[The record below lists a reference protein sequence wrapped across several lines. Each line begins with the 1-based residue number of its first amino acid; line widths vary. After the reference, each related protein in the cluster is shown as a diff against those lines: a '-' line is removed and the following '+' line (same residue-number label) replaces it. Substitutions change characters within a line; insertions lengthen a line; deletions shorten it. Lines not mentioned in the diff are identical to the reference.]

1 MFLLQKPNAIIF
13 LLALGLGGCA
23 QIQSVQPGTPAAEVA
38 LKFGDPIVVCRK
50 SGGTERLIWTTQP
63 MGQYAF
69 GTDTNKDRSV
79 GEIKQLLTDAHFEVL
94 ATGQWSSQQVLC
106 EFGPPASGQG
116 IAKGDERVWAY
127 RYKQDSTWN
136 SLMYVYMGADGKEV
150 THFHPGPDP
159 WSLGGGDNRR

>member
-1 MFLLQKPNAIIF
+1 MFSLQKPNVIIL

-38 LKFGDPIVVCRK
+38 QKFGDPIVVCRK
-50 SGGTERLIWTTQP
+50 SDGTERLIWTTQP
-63 MGQYAF
+63 MGQYAI

-94 ATGQWSSQQVLC
+94 ATGRWSSQQVLC
-106 EFGPPASGQG
+106 EFGPPASVQG

-127 RYKQDSTWN
+127 RYRQDSTWA
-136 SLMYVYMGADGKEV
+136 SLMYVYMGADGDHV
-150 THFHPGPDP
+150 TRFHPAPDP
-159 WSLGGGDNRR
+159 AYLGGNGRR